1 MNYYVL
7 IVQNRSTQAVFSYSS
22 FNEALSKF
30 HSELAYRAESRTST
44 LCMIVD
50 DEGNVYNKEYWK
62 A

>member
-7 IVQNRSTQAVFSYSS
+7 IVQNASTQAVHSHPS
-22 FNEALSKF
+22 FDAALSEF
-30 HSELAYRAESRTST
+30 HSELAYRAEGRTST
-44 LCMIVD
+44 LCMIID